1 MSWNSALYVASA
13 NSVVLCRDADVRW
26 KNKEG
31 RRLVVVVAKG
41 RRALSFLSARKVRA
55 CAVRAGATVT
65 VSSMMKKLKSHDD
78 QLHIPTLR
86 VDHSLLI

>member
-41 RRALSFLSARKVRA
+41 RRAELSFCV
-55 CAVRAGATVT
+55 
-65 VSSMMKKLKSHDD
+65 
-78 QLHIPTLR
+78 
-86 VDHSLLI
+86 